1 MPLNCGLMHY
11 LEISFVPRISTA
23 KQLHGRNWVL
33 DYLEILLN
41 RAVSPLEVKLSFAK
55 FAIYSSCN
63 MFRYVLFPHQPN
75 LALAL
80 IITDPCTRFFHD
92 KYVIGVVTKIRGS
105 CNLPPCRERD
115 HLVTFSFLL
124 IRN

>member
-1 MPLNCGLMHY
+1 MHY

-33 DYLEILLN
+33 DYLEILFN
-41 RAVSPLEVKLSFAK
+41 RAVSPLYSR
-55 FAIYSSCN
+55 AIYSSCN

-80 IITDPCTRFFHD
+80 IVTDPCTRFFHD
-92 KYVIGVVTKIRGS
+92 KYSVGIATKIRGS
-105 CNLPPCRERD
+105 CNLPPCRAKKRS
-115 HLVTFSFLL
+115 FSYFL
-124 IRN
+124 ISSDS